1 MSQRER
7 IFAVLESK
15 GWISNE
21 DFDRMGLT
29 HIGRNRITDEDARV
43 YFGAKG
49 KLVRFSKGRTFLEN
63 KWELIDIKNEAE
75 DTSTMRVACLKCGN
89 VFEARVRDIKRGFG
103 RACSRKCA
111 GALKGQPR
119 ANVDSLAAPEIAAQG
134 SLL

>member
-7 IFAVLESK
+7 IFAVIESK
-15 GWISNE
+15 GWISNQ
-21 DFDRMGLT
+21 DLDRMGLT

-75 DTSTMRVACLKCGN
+75 DTSTMRVACLKCGSP
-89 VFEARVRDIKRGFG
+89 FDARARDVKRGFG
-103 RACSRKCA
+103 RYCTRKCA
-111 GALKGQPR
+111 GASKGKPR
-119 ANVDSLAAPEIAAQG
+119 GEVVSLAAPGIAAQG